1 MPVRIMGSQGMVF
14 SPVLA
19 LGLEMKRETHASS
32 TGWKTR
38 KAFTSQLL
46 PAVIGLGLTAGDLLA
61 VAQRFH
67 PIIGAA
73 LKRRL

>member
-1 MPVRIMGSQGMVF
+1 MENRFGRYKVLDMGRVTPS
-14 SPVLA
+14 L
-19 LGLEMKRETHASS
+19 